1 MPRIQPLPRAELSEL
16 EKGFAAT
23 EARMGFVPNSVLTMA
38 LRPEIAKAFG
48 ALATTVL
55 GPGVVPLDLK
65 NMISQVCSRAAGC
78 AYCMAHTAH
87 TAERLGVGDVKEAA
101 LWEYETSPLYSEA
114 ERAALRVAQG
124 AGQVPNAVTD
134 ADFAALKQHFSDE
147 QIVEIVAVI
156 SVFGYLNRW
165 NDTMATEL
173 EASPI
178 AAGRKFLSSRG
189 WRTGKHGAPAGAA
202 KAAE

>member
-1 MPRIQPLPRAELSEL
+1 MPRIQTLPRAELSEL

-23 EARMGFVPNSVLTMA
+23 EARMGFVPNSMLTMA
-38 LRPEIAKAFG
+38 HRPEIAQAFSTM
-48 ALATTVL
+48 ANAIL
-55 GPGVVPLDLK
+55 GPGAVPRELK

-87 TAERLGVGDVKEAA
+87 TAGRLGVGDAKEAA
-101 LWEYETSPLYSEA
+101 LWEYETSPFYNEA

-134 ADFAALKQHFSDE
+134 ADFAALKKHFSDD

-156 SVFGYLNRW
+156 SLFGYLNRW

-173 EASPI
+173 EASPLE
-178 AAGRKFLSSRG
+178 AGRKFLSPKG
-189 WRTGKHGAPAGAA
+189 WTEGKHGSGPGT